1 MYVFCQGIDP
11 LGACTCEKFFPP
23 CKIVII
29 AICMLGRGWK
39 TFFSRNAQRGTFFC
53 KPNVSRSFKQ
63 IKGLEEKVPN
73 VELSSL
79 TSRCWYCKQPHL
91 MGNSC
96 LVAVRVET
104 TFFFYLFSSS
114 SWLMKSA
121 RCEQLRLCTDQQ
133 NTGTKKLHSEK
144 FLIAPKS

>member
-1 MYVFCQGIDP
+1 M
-11 LGACTCEKFFPP
+11 FFLPKYRPP
-23 CKIVII
+23 QCLYMQKKNSFMQNRNNCNLYARKRVKDI
-29 AICMLGRGWK
+29 
-39 TFFSRNAQRGTFFC
+39 FSRNAQRGNFFY

-133 NTGTKKLHSEK
+133 NTGIKNFIERN
-144 FLIAPKS
+144 F